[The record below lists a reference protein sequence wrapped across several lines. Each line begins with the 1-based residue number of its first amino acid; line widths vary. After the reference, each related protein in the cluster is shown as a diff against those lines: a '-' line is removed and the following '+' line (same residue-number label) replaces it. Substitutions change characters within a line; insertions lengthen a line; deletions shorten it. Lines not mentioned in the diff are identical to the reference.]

1 MMRILPYPDPFLR
14 RNAKPVKEISDQL
27 RRKTAEMFTVMY
39 AAKGLGLAGTQVGLD
54 AAVFVLNM
62 NGEPS
67 GEMVFINP
75 ELVVGTGDIHEPEG
89 CLSLPGLEAKVH
101 RYAHICVRALDL
113 DGNPFEFEGSDL
125 VARAIQHEMDHLAG
139 VLFIDK
145 IGPAARIGLRSRLKE
160 LEERYNTRERT

>member
-1 MMRILPYPDPFLR
+1 MVKILLYPDPFLR
-14 RNAKPVKEISDQL
+14 RKAKPVREISDQL
-27 RRKTAEMFTVMY
+27 RRKIAEMFTVMY
-39 AAKGLGLAGTQVGLD
+39 AARGLGLAGTQVSLD
-54 AAVFVLNM
+54 AAVFVLNV

-101 RYAHICVRALDL
+101 RHAHVCVKALDF
-113 DGNPFEFEGSDL
+113 DGNPFEFEGSNL

-145 IGPAARIGLRSRLKE
+145 IGPAVRIGLKSRLNE
-160 LEERYNTRERT
+160 LEERYNTRKRT